1 MTKVI
6 AVDLPSGRHLEV
18 DTLLDAI
25 DLQVKHFLVEPLALG
40 PSIIEELTDKD
51 FALSNSNGIEP
62 VFTKEDAEALVTAI
76 QPFAMEISE
85 SIEEVLRLKIKDL
98 R

>member
-1 MTKVI
+1 MTRVI
-6 AVDLPSGRHLEV
+6 AIDLPSGRHLEV

-25 DLQVKHFLVEPLALG
+25 DLQVRHFLVEPLELG
-40 PSIIEELTDKD
+40 PSIVEQLIRND
-51 FALSNSNGIEP
+51 FRLSNSNGIEP
-62 VFTKEDAEALVTAI
+62 VFTKEDADALVLAI
-76 QPFAMEISE
+76 TPIAMEISE